1 MIRVI
6 VAEDDPLAASIFR
19 RMLGPEFQVTSFGN
33 GEDALR
39 YFAANGADIVLT
51 DLRMPRLG
59 GLELLARIKELNAD
73 TIVFVI
79 TGYSLLEDAVKAI
92 KQGAYDYIA
101 KPFDPED
108 VLTRIRRAL
117 RERTMADKL
126 QVYERER
133 ELGASDALP
142 VTADPGMLR
151 VLDLARKVA
160 RADSTVLIQGETGV
174 GKELVAR
181 MLHNWSPRR
190 EHPFVPV
197 NCAALAD
204 GVLESE
210 LFGHEKGAFTG
221 ALARRA
227 GYFEL
232 AHRGTILLDEIG
244 ATTPRFQVKLLR
256 VLQDRMVHRVGSSTP
271 IPVDSRVI
279 ACTNQDLEQDA
290 RQERFRSDLYYRLS
304 VVTIRVPALR
314 ERRGDIPLLAEHFMA
329 RYRAI
334 NPRVAGITPEA
345 LERLQGYHFPGNVR
359 ELENIIERAMIL
371 ESADRLTPASVLLRS
386 GEGSPRAD
394 LGPAEGGTGAE
405 AQSDPCSIDQAERD
419 HIVRI
424 LARCNGRKLEAAR
437 LLGINKTTL
446 WRKLKRFGVE

>member
-19 RMLGPEFQVTSFGN
+19 RMLGPEFQVASFGN
-33 GEDALR
+33 GEEALL
-39 YFAANGADIVLT
+39 YFTARGADIILT
-51 DLRMPRLG
+51 DLRMPRMG
-59 GLELLARIKELNAD
+59 GLELLAKVKQINSD
-73 TIVFVI
+73 TIVFII
-79 TGYSLLEDAVKAI
+79 TGYSLVEDAVKAI

-101 KPFDPED
+101 KPFDPDD
-108 VLTRIRRAL
+108 VLTRINRAL
-117 RERTMADKL
+117 RERSMEEKL

-133 ELGASDALP
+133 EIGAADRLP
-142 VTADPGMLR
+142 VTGDPALLQ
-151 VLDLARKVA
+151 VLELARKVA
-160 RADSTVLIQGETGV
+160 RTDSTVLIQGETGT

-190 EHPFVPV
+190 EQPFVPV
-197 NCAALAD
+197 NCAALSE

-210 LFGHEKGAFTG
+210 LFGHERGAFTG
-221 ALARRA
+221 AVARRA

-256 VLQDRMVHRVGSSTP
+256 VLQDRLVHRVGSSAP

-279 ACTNQDLEQDA
+279 ACTNQDLEKDA
-290 RQERFRSDLYYRLS
+290 RDERFRSDLYYRLS
-304 VVTIRVPALR
+304 VVTLTVPPLR
-314 ERRGDIPLLAEHFMA
+314 ERRGDITLLADHFIA

-334 NPRVAGITPEA
+334 NPRVLGVTPEA
-345 LERLQGYHFPGNVR
+345 LDRLRAYRFPGNVR

-371 ESADRLTPASVLLRS
+371 ESSDRLTPASVLVS
-386 GEGSPRAD
+386 GGDECS
-394 LGPAEGGTGAE
+394 TGAAAPRE
-405 AQSDPCSIDQAERD
+405 GVGAFSIDVAERD

-424 LARCNGRKLEAAR
+424 LAQCNGRKMEAAR

-446 WRKLKRFGVE
+446 WRKMKRFGMG

>member
-19 RMLGPEFQVTSFGN
+19 RMLGPQFQVTTFGN
-33 GEDALR
+33 GEEAYR
-39 YFAANGADIVLT
+39 YYSANGADVVLT
-51 DLRMPRLG
+51 DLRMPRMG
-59 GLELLARIKELNAD
+59 GLELLAKVKEISAE
-73 TIVFVI
+73 TVVFII
-79 TGYSLLEDAVKAI
+79 TGYSQVEDAVKAI
-92 KQGAYDYIA
+92 KLGAYDYIA

-108 VLTRIRRAL
+108 VLTRINRAI
-117 RERTMADKL
+117 RERTMAEKL

-133 ELGASDALP
+133 EASAAGLLP
-142 VTADPGMLR
+142 VTADPGLLQ
-151 VLDLARKVA
+151 VLELARKVA

-181 MLHNWSPRR
+181 MIHNWSPRR
-190 EHPFVPV
+190 ERPFVPV
-197 NCAALAD
+197 NCAALSE

-221 ALARRA
+221 AATRRT

-256 VLQDRMVHRVGSSTP
+256 VLQERMLNRVGSSTP
-271 IPVDSRVI
+271 IPVDARVI
-279 ACTNQDLEQDA
+279 ACTNRELERDA
-290 RQERFRSDLYYRLS
+290 RDERFRSDLYYRLS
-304 VVTIRVPALR
+304 VVTIEVPPLR
-314 ERRGDIPLLAEHFMA
+314 ERRGDIPLLAEHFIA

-334 NPRVAGITPEA
+334 NPRVTGVSAEA
-345 LERLQGYHFPGNVR
+345 LELLQTYRFPGNVR

-371 ESADRLTPASVLLRS
+371 ECTDRLTPASVLVRG
-386 GEGSPRAD
+386 GEEHLAPDAD
-394 LGPAEGGTGAE
+394 AA
-405 AQSDPCSIDQAERD
+405 DPFDIDGAERD
-419 HIVRI
+419 HIVRV

-446 WRKLKRFGVE
+446 WRKLKRFGLQ

>member
-6 VAEDDPLAASIFR
+6 VAEDDLLAASILR

-33 GEDALR
+33 GEEALL
-39 YFAANGADIVLT
+39 YFAAHGADIVLT
-51 DLRMPRLG
+51 DLRMPRMG
-59 GLELLARIKELNAD
+59 GLELLAKVKQINPD
-73 TIVFVI
+73 TIVFII
-79 TGYSLLEDAVKAI
+79 TGYSLVEDAVKAI

-101 KPFDPED
+101 KPFDPDD
-108 VLTRIRRAL
+108 VLTRINRAV
-117 RERTMADKL
+117 RERRMEEKL

-133 ELGASDALP
+133 EIGAADRLP
-142 VTADPGMLR
+142 VTGDPALLQ
-151 VLDLARKVA
+151 VLELARKVA
-160 RADSTVLIQGETGV
+160 RTDSSVLIQGETGT

-190 EHPFVPV
+190 EQPFVPV
-197 NCAALAD
+197 NCAALSE

-221 ALARRA
+221 AVARRA

-256 VLQDRMVHRVGSSTP
+256 VLQDRLVHRVGSSTP

-279 ACTNQDLEQDA
+279 ACTNQDLEKDA
-290 RQERFRSDLYYRLS
+290 RDERFRSDLYYRLS
-304 VVTIRVPALR
+304 VVTLTVPPLR
-314 ERRGDIPLLAEHFMA
+314 ERSGDIPLLADHFIA
-329 RYRAI
+329 RYRSI
-334 NPRVAGITPEA
+334 NPRVLGVTPEA
-345 LERLQGYHFPGNVR
+345 LDRLRAYHFPGNVR

-371 ESADRLTPASVLLRS
+371 ETSDRLTPASVLVS
-386 GEGSPRAD
+386 GRDECSTEAAAPREGVDAF
-394 LGPAEGGTGAE
+394 
-405 AQSDPCSIDQAERD
+405 SIDVAERD

-424 LARCNGRKLEAAR
+424 LAQCSGRKMEAAR

-446 WRKLKRFGVE
+446 WRKMKKFGMG

>member
-33 GEDALR
+33 GEEALL
-39 YFAANGADIVLT
+39 YFTAHGADIILT
-51 DLRMPRLG
+51 DLRMPRMG
-59 GLELLARIKELNAD
+59 GLELLAQVKQINSD
-73 TIVFVI
+73 TIVFII

-101 KPFDPED
+101 KPFDPDD
-108 VLTRIRRAL
+108 VLTRINRAV
-117 RERTMADKL
+117 RERRMEEKL

-133 ELGASDALP
+133 EIGAADRLP
-142 VTADPGMLR
+142 VTGDPAL
-151 VLDLARKVA
+151 LQLLELARKVA
-160 RADSTVLIQGETGV
+160 RTDSTVLIQGETGT

-190 EHPFVPV
+190 EQPFVPV
-197 NCAALAD
+197 NCAALSE

-221 ALARRA
+221 AVARRA

-256 VLQDRMVHRVGSSTP
+256 VLQDRLVHRVGSSTP

-279 ACTNQDLEQDA
+279 ACTNQDLEKEA
-290 RQERFRSDLYYRLS
+290 RDERFRSDLYYRLS
-304 VVTIRVPALR
+304 VVTLTVPPLR
-314 ERRGDIPLLAEHFMA
+314 ERMGDIPLLAAHFIA

-334 NPRVAGITPEA
+334 NPRVLGVTPEA
-345 LERLQGYHFPGNVR
+345 LDRLRAYRFPGNVR

-371 ESADRLTPASVLLRS
+371 ETSDRLTPASVLVS
-386 GEGSPRAD
+386 GRDECS
-394 LGPAEGGTGAE
+394 TGAAAPRE
-405 AQSDPCSIDQAERD
+405 GVDACSIDAAERE
-419 HIVRI
+419 HIVRV
-424 LARCNGRKLEAAR
+424 LVQCNGRKMEAAR

-446 WRKLKRFGVE
+446 WRKMKRFGMG

>member
-19 RMLGPEFQVTSFGN
+19 RMLGPEFQVTSFSN
-33 GEDALR
+33 GAEALL
-39 YFAANGADIVLT
+39 YFTAHGADIILT
-51 DLRMPRLG
+51 DLRMPRMG
-59 GLELLARIKELNAD
+59 GLELLAKVKQINSD
-73 TIVFVI
+73 TIVFII

-101 KPFDPED
+101 KPFDPDD
-108 VLTRIRRAL
+108 VLTRINRAL
-117 RERTMADKL
+117 RERTLEEKL

-133 ELGASDALP
+133 EIGAAGRLP
-142 VTADPGMLR
+142 VTGDPAL
-151 VLDLARKVA
+151 LQLLELARKVA
-160 RADSTVLIQGETGV
+160 RTDSTVLIQGETGT

-197 NCAALAD
+197 NCAALSE

-221 ALARRA
+221 AVARRA

-256 VLQDRMVHRVGSSTP
+256 VLQDRLVHRVGSSTP

-279 ACTNQDLEQDA
+279 ACTNQNLEKEA
-290 RQERFRSDLYYRLS
+290 RDERFRSDLYYRLS
-304 VVTIRVPALR
+304 VVTLKVPPLR
-314 ERRGDIPLLAEHFMA
+314 ERKGDISLLADHFIT
-329 RYRAI
+329 RYRGI
-334 NPRVAGITPEA
+334 NPRVLGITPEA
-345 LERLQGYHFPGNVR
+345 VDRLRAYHFPGNVR

-371 ESADRLTPASVLLRS
+371 ETSDRLTPASLLIS
-386 GEGSPRAD
+386 GRDEC
-394 LGPAEGGTGAE
+394 TGAAAIRE
-405 AQSDPCSIDQAERD
+405 EPDAFSIDAAERD

-424 LARCNGRKLEAAR
+424 LAQCSGRKLEAAR

-446 WRKLKRFGVE
+446 WRKMKRFGMG